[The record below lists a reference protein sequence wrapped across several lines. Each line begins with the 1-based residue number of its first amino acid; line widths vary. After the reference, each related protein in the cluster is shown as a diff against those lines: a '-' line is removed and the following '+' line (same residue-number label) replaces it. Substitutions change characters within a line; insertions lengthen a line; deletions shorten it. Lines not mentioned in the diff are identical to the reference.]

1 MVARHLCW
9 CILCSIWP
17 LVAGK
22 GIMLLYQPLDIS
34 NECVFSTSLRYDL
47 SFGMGLS
54 DTISLLFRTIDEIDY
69 QCRVDIVT
77 DQSKGVYLLLVIKYP
92 NSLGVSCEINPNAF
106 AVFKKE
112 HCIRICD
119 QVEYKKYPSKLL
131 KLYMTGRVRFRFVSN
146 SSVNA
151 DINAH
156 SYLVTATS
164 ARLEGN
170 NSCRANETKCAI
182 EGKIFCFTGGVAC
195 DGIEN
200 CGLAAWYDERVS
212 ECVRK
217 RETLS
222 IAPIIA
228 VIALIFCS
236 LLTVTHVVMK
246 CIPSVAGAFF
256 IYNANEDNRFCLNP
270 VFISPEGAVVENE
283 ERKLSIIPERSKTPK
298 KSIVRDMT
306 IKIGDRLRSA
316 AGLIVH
322 HGENKQCSKSN
333 K

>member
-1 MVARHLCW
+1 
-9 CILCSIWP
+9 
-17 LVAGK
+17 
-22 GIMLLYQPLDIS
+22 MLLYQPLDIS

-170 NSCRANETKCAI
+170 NSCR
-182 EGKIFCFTGGVAC
+182 
-195 DGIEN
+195 
-200 CGLAAWYDERVS
+200 YDERVS

-283 ERKLSIIPERSKTPK
+283 ERKLSIIPALETSSSSIDCDSEDYEKRLSCKFERNFKERSKTPK